1 MTIVESVCQL
11 WKINPKANILISTA
25 TNSSCNEIATR
36 LLKYLPHDDLFRLFA
51 SSLQKNMDKIDINLI
66 KISNLNNRSHF
77 YPAFRTLFK
86 YRVVLTT
93 LTVAGRLVQGG
104 INNKHF
110 THVFIDECGSASEPA
125 ALIPIVGIITGN
137 KEMTGQIILAGDPK
151 QLGPMIKS
159 PKAELL
165 GLGISL
171 LERLMNLP
179 IYQKNQDTHKYN
191 SIVITKL
198 IRNFRSHHKI
208 LTLPSKMFYENELIA
223 AASEGKFYCFRII
236 FFCCFK
242 F

>member
-11 WKINPKANILISTA
+11 WKINPNANILISTA

-51 SSLQKNMDKIDINLI
+51 SNLQKNMDKIDTKLI
-66 KISNLNNRSHF
+66 QISNLAGSNHF
-77 YPAFRTLFK
+77 YPAFSTLFK
-86 YRVVLTT
+86 YRVLLTT

-104 INNKHF
+104 IANNHY

-125 ALIPIVGIITGN
+125 ALIPIVGIITGH
-137 KEMTGQIILAGDPK
+137 KELTGNIVLAGDPK
-151 QLGPMIKS
+151 QLGPIIKS
-159 PKAELL
+159 PKAEAL
-165 GLGISL
+165 GLGMSL

-198 IRNFRSHHKI
+198 IRNFRSHKKI

-223 AASEGKFYCFRII
+223 AASEGSFLFFRFCF
-236 FFCCFK
+236 FL
-242 F
+242 